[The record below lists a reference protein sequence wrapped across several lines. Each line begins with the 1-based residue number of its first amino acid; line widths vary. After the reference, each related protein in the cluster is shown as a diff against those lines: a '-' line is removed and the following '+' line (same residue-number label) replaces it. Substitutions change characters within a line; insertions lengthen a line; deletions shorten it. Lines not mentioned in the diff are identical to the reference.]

1 MKEEPLCDLN
11 ENSKVKEEEF
21 DDFIEN
27 DDYIDDPDFDE
38 DKPIKLPKK
47 RKKPSESDPIHTS
60 ELSCSQHDF
69 TKPRFPNSQL
79 VCLDF
84 YPSRSMARANLNK
97 SKKVLNSTTPQH
109 QSTYPRGPE
118 SASIEIPP
126 FRPHFKNFQNKFF
139 LD

>member
-47 RKKPSESDPIHTS
+47 RKKSSESDQIIQTRTK
-60 ELSCSQHDF
+60 LSQYQKSKLVTPDVNPKVVCPQLGKFMEQRQLFLRKLLFLSLEKMSFSF
-69 TKPRFPNSQL
+69 TK
-79 VCLDF
+79 
-84 YPSRSMARANLNK
+84 LN
-97 SKKVLNSTTPQH
+97 
-109 QSTYPRGPE
+109 
-118 SASIEIPP
+118 
-126 FRPHFKNFQNKFF
+126 
-139 LD
+139 